1 MFLDRLS
8 PYGFFKFVQKN
19 TKFKDPSKNISKE
32 LNDSVGDIK
41 KDFDDITDSIK
52 RNLN

>member
-1 MFLDRLS
+1 MQAIIKKS
-8 PYGFFKFVQKN
+8 IQKN
-19 TKFKDPSKNISKE
+19 TKFKDPSKKISKE